1 MGSQGRSRS
10 LDALAFEFRKRVLLT
25 ECEVAP
31 QVFQE
36 VEPRLERFLEPF
48 VASLVRREQVAHVRT
63 FVSGLLSDLDHRNVE
78 SIAYRFGHERLPLQ
92 HLRAPSRSMNSDRPL
107 GVE

>member
-1 MGSQGRSRS
+1 M
-10 LDALAFEFRKRVLLT
+10 DALTFESRKRALLQ
-25 ECEVAP
+25 ECDMAP

-63 FVSGLLSDLDHRNVE
+63 FVSGLLSNLDHR
-78 SIAYRFGHERLPLQ
+78 Q
-92 HLRAPSRSMNSDRPL
+92 PSRTIEQN
-107 GVE
+107 